1 MDAAGL
7 IREKTERLPLE
18 MQRQVLDF
26 VEYLE
31 ARNRAEDESWSL
43 LSLTGA
49 LAGMEEED
57 WTDVRPEDLVERW
70 K

>member
-7 IREKTERLPLE
+7 IRENTERLPLE
-18 MQRQVLDF
+18 VRRQVLDF

-31 ARNRAEDESWSL
+31 ARNRAEDESWSF

-57 WTDVRPEDLVERW
+57 WTDVGPEDLVERW

>member
-7 IREKTERLPLE
+7 IRENTERLPLE

-31 ARNRAEDESWSL
+31 TRNRAEDESWSF

-57 WTDVRPEDLVERW
+57 WTDVGPEDLVERW

>member
-7 IREKTERLPLE
+7 IREKAERLPPEL
-18 MQRQVLDF
+18 QRQVLDF

-31 ARNRAEDESWSL
+31 AKSRADDESWSF

-49 LAGMEEED
+49 LAGMEDED